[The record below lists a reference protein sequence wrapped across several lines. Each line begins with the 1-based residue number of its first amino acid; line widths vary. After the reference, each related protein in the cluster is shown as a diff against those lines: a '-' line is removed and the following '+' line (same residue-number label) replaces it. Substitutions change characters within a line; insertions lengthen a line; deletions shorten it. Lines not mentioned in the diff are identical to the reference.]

1 MTKKGFTLIELLAVI
16 VILAIIAL
24 IATPMILGVID
35 SAKKGAAENSTYGYI
50 DAIEK
55 SNLLGMIEKDSNSS
69 KKDGEYNLE
78 TIGIVSYKG
87 NKPKEICVII
97 DGGIVISGS
106 FQFDNYIVDY
116 ENGKAKV
123 NGGKTKIDCNTA
135 LSRTILY
142 TPFDNIGNTIPSE
155 MLLYFSANSIENNDS
170 TLSLNL
176 IDSVSNEA
184 FNIMSGSVK
193 ASSEIVKTG
202 NSSAYFSGETGQR
215 INIKNSNLNFGTK
228 DFTISFW
235 LNPETTSKQ
244 WSNVFSTDVPN
255 QSGGLRFFIKSGL
268 QMTMLSG
275 TTSLMNI
282 TKSYTPNVWAHY
294 AVVRKDGV
302 FTVYENGMQ
311 ISVNSDN
318 KDLSINLSD
327 FSIGGSSLS
336 GREYKGYIDDFAIY
350 SYAKYINNFTPPTV
364 DAVSDPININN
375 NQLVITDVITGKNFT
390 VLGDANLIGV
400 DSIKKFGEA
409 SLYFPGTTNQR
420 INIKNS
426 NLNFG
431 TKDFTIGFW
440 LNPETTS
447 KQWSNVFSTDIY
459 NQNGDLRFFIKSGL
473 QMTMLSGTTS
483 LMSITKL
490 YTPNVWIHYAVVRKD
505 GVFTVYENGMQISVN
520 SDNKDL
526 NINLTDLSIGGSSLS
541 GREYKGYIDDFVIYS
556 YAKYTNE
563 FTPPQSAEE
572 VS

>member
-87 NKPKEICVII
+87 NKPKEICVVIN
-97 DGGIVISGS
+97 DGIVISGS

-350 SYAKYINNFTPPTV
+350 SYAKYTNKFTPPTV
-364 DAVSDPININN
+364 DAANDPININS

-400 DSIKKFGEA
+400 DSIKKFGKA

-420 INIKNS
+420 ININTS
-426 NLNFG
+426 NLNFD
-431 TKDFTIGFW
+431 TKDFTISFW
-440 LNPETTS
+440 LNPETTA